1 MMSITKADKVQYQ
14 EEIYIEFNLFV
25 LNS

>member
-1 MMSITKADKVQYQ
+1 MSITKADKVQYQ